1 MSTEAK
7 QVWVNIG
14 KQVLTFA
21 AGVIAAAFILGG
33 ARQKVVDVYNW
44 KMEVAPKIERM
55 DSRGT
60 LSFELFHAEYMRNQA
75 RQDERIKELDGQVRD
90 LERRVPP

>member
-1 MSTEAK
+1 MSDAK
-7 QVWVNIG
+7 QIWVNIG
-14 KQVLTFA
+14 KQMLTFA

-44 KMEVAPKIERM
+44 KMEVAPRIERM
-55 DSRGT
+55 DSQGS
-60 LSFELFHAEYMRNQA
+60 LSFHHFHDEYMRNQA
-75 RQDERIKELDGQVRD
+75 RQDEKIKELDRQVRD